1 MLPFYMPESENR
13 SRTRN
18 VQNRSTHSE
27 QHGTHSSKQ
36 RQVALAPRREPW
48 QFKKLRAEVSTTQLD
63 FHWRIRWAFRTN
75 FGVEILPEC
84 ATTATPSVPM
94 QLFQP
99 KPADHTCAKVKNLM
113 HRCADQRRT
122 RMRPMWSASELPKA
136 TTHHHLISDFSL
148 SIPVRPHE
156 KAVSR
161 YMVQDE
167 IGLKSRFWS
176 SVSREVGE

>member
-36 RQVALAPRREPW
+36 WQVVLAPRREPW
-48 QFKKLRAEVSTTQLD
+48 QFKNLRAEVSTTQLD

-113 HRCADQRRT
+113 HRCADQRVLACDQCGPLPNFRRQQHTITSSTTFLCRSRAST
-122 RMRPMWSASELPKA
+122 REGR
-136 TTHHHLISDFSL
+136 FS
-148 SIPVRPHE
+148 VHG
-156 KAVSR
+156 A
-161 YMVQDE
+161 
-167 IGLKSRFWS
+167 G
-176 SVSREVGE
+176 